1 MNGEVLILIGAAVS
15 VAFVHTIAGPDHY
28 LPFVAMARAGS
39 WRRAKTLW
47 ITALCGLGHVGSS
60 LLLAA
65 LGVLVFRGADHFLDF
80 EGFRG
85 DLAAWGLI
93 VFGLLYALWG
103 LRRAR
108 HGHTHTHRHVHV
120 DGHAHEHRHTHAEGH
135 VHKHDGPG
143 IGPWALFI
151 VFVLGPC
158 EPLIPMIVYASAE
171 AGTGAAIAV
180 AATFTLVTIATM
192 LGIVVLILGGVER
205 LKMPRLER
213 FQHVLAGLVI
223 LACGVGI
230 RFLGL

>member
-1 MNGEVLILIGAAVS
+1 VNGEVFVLIGAAIS
-15 VAFVHTIAGPDHY
+15 VAFFHTIAGPDHY

-39 WRRAKTLW
+39 WGRAKTIW

-65 LGVLVFRGADHFLDF
+65 LGVLLFRGADHFFGF
-80 EGFRG
+80 EGLRG

-93 VFGLLYALWG
+93 IFGLLYAMWG

-108 HGHTHTHRHVHV
+108 GGHTHSHHHVHA
-120 DGHAHEHRHTHAEGH
+120 DGTGHEHVHAHAEAH
-135 VHKHDGPG
+135 VHKHGGPG
-143 IGPWALFI
+143 VGPWALFI

-171 AGTGAAIAV
+171 AGAGAAFAV
-180 AATFTLVTIATM
+180 AAAFTLVTVVTM
-192 LGIVVLILGGVER
+192 LGVVLLALGGMQR
-205 LKMPRLER
+205 LKMPRVER
-213 FQHVLAGLVI
+213 YQHVFAGLVI
-223 LACGVGI
+223 LFCGVGI